1 MFNKHLIHPTIKPLM
16 VYGCLISLSFIFSF
30 KFFAL
35 SLNKFVFDIYPIL
48 FVDDLVPLC
57 LCDTLLFL
65 VDAHL
70 TETSHVSSFLAGESG
85 QA

>member
-1 MFNKHLIHPTIKPLM
+1 MFNKHLIHPAIKPLM
-16 VYGCLISLSFIFSF
+16 VYGCLMSLSFIFSF

-35 SLNKFVFDIYPIL
+35 SLNKIVCDIYPIL
-48 FVDDLVPLC
+48 LVDNLVPLC

-70 TETSHVSSFLAGESG
+70 TETSLVTSFPARESG